1 MLDSETLAPVTC
13 TLPCIIPVATI
24 FMKIEISF
32 KDITISLP
40 VTSCVIFP
48 ILSNFKHILASF
60 FDVPS
65 DFLYIKNCSVVYFPR
80 WLSGD

>member
-60 FDVPS
+60 FYVPS